1 MNSVIT
7 EFNKGFGNCIFISR
21 DPQSVVKT
29 IMDKADKA
37 FSVTLTAVKVVP
49 VDELHDKLSLSLDDG
64 SNVEGVIS
72 WHKTTTGAH
81 YVLTELS

>member
-7 EFNKGFGNCIFISR
+7 EFNKGFGNCIFVNR

-37 FSVTLTAVKVVP
+37 FSVNLTAVKVVP
-49 VDELHDKLSLSLDDG
+49 VDELHDKLLLTLDDG
-64 SNVEGVIS
+64 SDVEGVIS